1 MHIVKESPW
10 KPTGYSVMVDNIGN
24 MGEVIH
30 SINELGLDVESGY
43 ANYGAIR
50 QNTKDMQIAI
60 RISAIIILII
70 VFFMY
75 TVMKY
80 NNRKSEQEI
89 DKYFKNIGFHE
100 KEIKHMKRKR
110 YIGESFFVAIIAM
123 IVYTLFMFLLNV
135 LHIGYTVYS
144 VKMVVIILCLSL
156 IFEAI
161 IPMVIE
167 LKK

>member
-1 MHIVKESPW
+1 
-10 KPTGYSVMVDNIGN
+10 
-24 MGEVIH
+24 
-30 SINELGLDVESGY
+30 
-43 ANYGAIR
+43 
-50 QNTKDMQIAI
+50 
-60 RISAIIILII
+60 
-70 VFFMY
+70 
-75 TVMKY
+75 MKY